1 MKKSAH
7 WAPAPN
13 LTIMTVEQH
22 EADWAVSVSGGDHA
36 AARFAGF
43 DPIRGIVHIVEHSAI
58 FRRREHTCRRSSP
71 AHTLA
76 MSKRTM

>member
-13 LTIMTVEQH
+13 LTIMTVERD

-36 AARFAGF
+36 ACTLCEVRSTLLQ
-43 DPIRGIVHIVEHSAI
+43 R
-58 FRRREHTCRRSSP
+58 CR
-71 AHTLA
+71 
-76 MSKRTM
+76 